1 MPFRTQK
8 PLKPRFSR
16 LSHLLTRRNHLP
28 AKPIPP
34 STTRRASPNPRPHT
48 PSLDEQEQEHEQ
60 ELQGQRLE
68 TPPPAPVP
76 VPEDEE
82 GGIDG
87 GAHVEGAW
95 LVGTAQTGFVVA
107 GGLVR
112 VVVIGRR

>member
-1 MPFRTQK
+1 MPFRTQN

-16 LSHLLTRRNHLP
+16 LSHFLTRRNHLP
-28 AKPIPP
+28 ASPTPP
-34 STTRRASPNPRPHT
+34 STTRRAPPNPRPHT

-60 ELQGQRLE
+60 ELPGPHLE
-68 TPPPAPVP
+68 NPPPAPVS

-82 GGIDG
+82 GGIGG
-87 GAHVEGAW
+87 GAYVEEAW